1 MADSGEKKLAMS
13 RRQRKSIIFGCVFL
27 VTAIVWLDRQAGK
40 HIREKLAPPPVCD
53 VDKFHRKIFK
63 VVNVV
68 DGDTVDIDIA
78 DGKYKNTRIRLLGV
92 DTPETKSPGYPEMY
106 YGTQASQFVEKLV
119 QGRKITVIIDTIAE
133 KRDKYGRLLAYIKLD
148 DNRCVNED
156 IVQLGFGYADLRFA
170 HSNFDKYEQ
179 LQNKAIKA
187 RAGLWKEVKKEQL
200 PKWLQRKRPGI
211 VDF

>member
-1 MADSGEKKLAMS
+1 LAGSGKKKLAMS

-27 VTAIVWLDRQAGK
+27 VAVIVWLDRQAGK
-40 HIREKLAPPPVCD
+40 HIREKLVPPPVCD
-53 VDKFHRKIFK
+53 IDKFNGKSFK
-63 VVNVV
+63 VINVV

-78 DGKYKNTRIRLLGV
+78 DGKYKHTRIRLLGI
-92 DTPETKSPGYPEMY
+92 DTPETKSPEYPEMY
-106 YGTQASQFVEKLV
+106 YGTQASQFVKKLV
-119 QGRKITVIIDTIAE
+119 LGRKVMVVIDTIAE

-156 IVQLGFGYADLRFA
+156 IVQLGFGYADLRFT
-170 HSNFDKYEQ
+170 HSYFDKYEQ

-187 RAGLWKEVKKEQL
+187 RVGLWKEVKKEQL

-211 VDF
+211 VGF